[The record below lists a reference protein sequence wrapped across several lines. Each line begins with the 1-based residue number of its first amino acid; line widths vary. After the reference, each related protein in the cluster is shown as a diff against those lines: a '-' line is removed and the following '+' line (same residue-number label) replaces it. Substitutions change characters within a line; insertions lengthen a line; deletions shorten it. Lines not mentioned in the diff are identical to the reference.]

1 MAEERLVVLRRSDSC
16 GLGFSILGTTGLP
29 PIIYDI
35 VENSPAAESGE
46 VEAGDVIL
54 KVNET
59 DVNRFTTKEVLKCL
73 RLSTDP
79 VTLKLKRD
87 PVIKARVRHHLTSQN
102 ADEDANEEVSS
113 KQDKSKN
120 NGRAESNGT
129 CSSELEALL
138 PASTSV
144 QDSFEEGERLQW
156 EPLSSAASDKFSR
169 PRPPRFEAFMMTGE
183 LILNLSRT
191 QQSSGLLPKHQKK
204 VDSLRYH
211 HHYHHHHHNSVPTSP
226 NEMEMGHRN
235 HHHHHF
241 KSASAPPAETTSA
254 GTSPVGLSKRDN
266 GICTQPSCAVAT
278 SSSVD
283 SKGAASFPYHV
294 GGGFVRTSRSEDHL
308 QFQKDSSM
316 SAVDIDIDEDVT
328 SSLNTLLDTR
338 QDSGGSSNNVGHEE
352 TPGTGT
358 HERIVWTY
366 NAPVASSPS
375 NSGSDN
381 SCCILS
387 SAASRSASSGT
398 SSEGVSP
405 QRSLSPAS
413 PTSVSSSVM
422 SSNSSSRKLPIV
434 ALSGPAGDTPY
445 CQQQQQQQPNG
456 DLSQSEA
463 VSNISSP
470 DFQEEETL
478 DILSS
483 RDLMEVSD
491 PSDSDSTLLVSD
503 RTAANKHQQDEHRIV
518 IQVKGPDKDGT
529 REGGPAK
536 ELDLLYSGLSAQPPS
551 RSPSSLSSGNVTPE
565 LVGYQLRESEDELTT
580 LGEDPAT
587 LAAVANKT
595 VSPPLS
601 SEDESDVESLHSF
614 HYSPKAVDIPSAIRL
629 AKRLYMLDGF
639 KKSDVSRHLSKNND
653 FSRVVA
659 EEYLKYFSFEGDTL
673 DIALRKFLKQF
684 SLTGET
690 QERERV
696 LVHFSKRYLD
706 CNPGT
711 FNSQDAVHTLTCAI
725 MLLNTDLH
733 GQNIGRKMT
742 CTEFIEN
749 LSELNDGDN
758 FPREVLKL
766 LYHAIKSYPLEWAL
780 DEEGDE
786 CSAQLQAK
794 QQAENQQSL
803 SGSNPFLDV
812 PNAAT
817 AIEYKKGYVMRK
829 SCIDPNGKKTPFGK
843 RGWKMFYCTL
853 RDMVLYLHKDEH
865 GFRKS
870 ALSDNLHNA
879 IRIHHALATK
889 ASDYTK
895 KQHVFRL
902 QTADQAEYLFQTS
915 DSKELQS
922 WIDTINF
929 VCASFSA
936 QPLAG
941 AVGSQRKFQRPLL
954 PCSHT
959 KLNLREQLRD
969 HEERVQRLETELEE
983 HRKHPPER
991 SAKSLNIQNYKEKDA
1006 YLHYELKRYKTYAYL
1021 LRSRMSQYPELEPS
1035 LVETC
1040 IGEVD
1045 EGAGAVAL
1053 MEPTSGEGGG
1063 IVPPPV
1069 PDRRTSPTTNRKSPS
1084 EPVPEMTSCQPQDK
1098 GV

>member
-1 MAEERLVVLRRSDSC
+1 MAEELLVVLRRSDSC
-16 GLGFSILGTTGLP
+16 GLGFSLLGTAGLP

-35 VENSPAAESGE
+35 IENSPAAESGE

-59 DVNRFTTKEVLKCL
+59 DVNRFSTKEVLKCL

-87 PVIKARVRHHLTSQN
+87 PVIKERVRHYLSSPQQLREEDLTEFVAKEQSRLPTLPDLTSPSDDN
-102 ADEDANEEVSS
+102 ATGS
-113 KQDKSKN
+113 
-120 NGRAESNGT
+120 RNGT
-129 CSSELEALL
+129 CSELEALL
-138 PASTSV
+138 PP
-144 QDSFEEGERLQW
+144 DSFEEVDRTQW
-156 EPLSSAASDKFSR
+156 EPLSSNDKFSR
-169 PRPPRFEAFMMTGE
+169 PRPPRFEAFMMTGDV
-183 LILNLSRT
+183 ILNLSRT

-211 HHYHHHHHNSVPTSP
+211 HHHHHYHNHHHHHNNSVPTSP
-226 NEMEMGHRN
+226 NEMELGHRN
-235 HHHHHF
+235 HHHH
-241 KSASAPPAETTSA
+241 KLPSGTNSA
-254 GTSPVGLSKRDN
+254 GTSPVGPNKRDSA
-266 GICTQPSCAVAT
+266 GPQTSGVPCCPSGTQAP
-278 SSSVD
+278 
-283 SKGAASFPYHV
+283 FP
-294 GGGFVRTSRSEDHL
+294 GFVRTSRSEDHL
-308 QFQKDSSM
+308 QFQKDSSI

-338 QDSGGSSNNVGHEE
+338 PDSGGSNDHDKD
-352 TPGTGT
+352 
-358 HERIVWTY
+358 RIVWTY
-366 NAPVASSPS
+366 NAPVSSP
-375 NSGSDN
+375 GSP
-381 SCCILS
+381 S
-387 SAASRSASSGT
+387 
-398 SSEGVSP
+398 SSEDTSP
-405 QRSLSPAS
+405 RRSLSPQS

-422 SSNSSSRKLPIV
+422 SSNSSSRGGP
-434 ALSGPAGDTPY
+434 APSGPLGGLL
-445 CQQQQQQQPNG
+445 QPNG
-456 DLSQSEA
+456 ELSQSEA

-478 DILSS
+478 DILST

-503 RTAANKHQQDEHRIV
+503 RVPAHPAHPAQDGAEHRIV
-518 IQVKGPDKDGT
+518 IQVKGPDKDS
-529 REGGPAK
+529 RPPAK
-536 ELDLLYSGLSAQPPS
+536 PQRPGNGLELSVGGALPS

-565 LVGYQLRESEDELTT
+565 LVGYQLRESEDELTM
-580 LGEDPAT
+580 LGDEPGFPGARAT
-587 LAAVANKT
+587 SATSAT
-595 VSPPLS
+595 SPPA
-601 SEDESDVESLHSF
+601 SEDDSDIESLHSF
-614 HYSPKAVDIPSAIRL
+614 HYSPKAVDIPSAVRL

-639 KKSDVSRHLSKNND
+639 KRSDVSRHLSKNND
-653 FSRVVA
+653 FSRAVA
-659 EEYLKYFSFEGDTL
+659 EEYLKYFSFESNTL
-673 DIALRKFLKQF
+673 DVALRKFLKQF
-684 SLTGET
+684 SLAGET

-733 GQNIGRKMT
+733 GQNLGRKMT
-742 CTEFIEN
+742 CSEFIDN
-749 LSELNDGDN
+749 LCELNDGEN
-758 FPREVLKL
+758 FPREVLKS
-766 LYHAIKSYPLEWAL
+766 LYQAIKNYPLEWAL

-786 CSAQLQAK
+786 VNTARQQLDGQH
-794 QQAENQQSL
+794 SL
-803 SGSNPFLDV
+803 SGSNPFLEIPD
-812 PNAAT
+812 AAT

-829 SCIDPNGKKTPFGK
+829 CCIDGNGKKTPFGK

-889 ASDYTK
+889 AADYTK

-922 WIDTINF
+922 WIDTINL

-959 KLNLREQLRD
+959 KLSLREQLRD
-969 HEERVQRLETELEE
+969 HEERVQRLETELED

-991 SAKSLNIQNYKEKDA
+991 NAKSLAVQNYKEKDA
-1006 YLHYELKRYKTYAYL
+1006 FLHFELKRYKTYAYL
-1021 LRSRMSQYPELEPS
+1021 LRSRVAQFPELDVP
-1035 LVETC
+1035 
-1040 IGEVD
+1040 
-1045 EGAGAVAL
+1045 AGAA
-1053 MEPTSGEGGG
+1053 EGDDCV
-1063 IVPPPV
+1063 VPPPV
-1069 PDRRTSPTTNRKSPS
+1069 PDRRSAANRYSYRAAIYS
-1084 EPVPEMTSCQPQDK
+1084 AGGGGRDN
-1098 GV
+1098 GGDLG

>member
-483 RDLMEVSD
+483 RDLME
-491 PSDSDSTLLVSD
+491 
-503 RTAANKHQQDEHRIV
+503 E
-518 IQVKGPDKDGT
+518 
-529 REGGPAK
+529 
-536 ELDLLYSGLSAQPPS
+536 
-551 RSPSSLSSGNVTPE
+551 
-565 LVGYQLRESEDELTT
+565 LRESEDELTT